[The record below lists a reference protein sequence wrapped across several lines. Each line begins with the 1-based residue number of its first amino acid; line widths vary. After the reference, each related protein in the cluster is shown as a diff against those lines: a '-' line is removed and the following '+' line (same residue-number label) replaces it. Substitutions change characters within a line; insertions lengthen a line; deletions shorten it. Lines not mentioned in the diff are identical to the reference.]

1 MNWFSGNIAEAV
13 ALSKA
18 KNSTFVVYCEGIY
31 LFIINDYEL
40 DKIRHIQNPNI
51 MFFCRDL

>member
-18 KNSTFVVYCEGIY
+18 KNSTFVVYCEGKY
-31 LFIINDYEL
+31 SS
-40 DKIRHIQNPNI
+40 
-51 MFFCRDL
+51 